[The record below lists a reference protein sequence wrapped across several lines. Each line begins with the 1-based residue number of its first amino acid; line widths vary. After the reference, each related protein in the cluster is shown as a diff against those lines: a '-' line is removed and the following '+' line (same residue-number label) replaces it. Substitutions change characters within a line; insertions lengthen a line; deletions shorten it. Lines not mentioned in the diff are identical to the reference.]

1 MKGARA
7 RVASPIDRR
16 TLNRTLLARQLLLDR
31 VGMPALDAIEHLVG
45 LQAQA
50 PRAPYVA
57 LWSRL
62 VDFQPAE
69 LECLIRDRAAVR
81 ALALLRTTIHL
92 VSAAD
97 ALGMRGVLQDVAE
110 RGFRSGSPFARQ
122 LGEIDLDA
130 VIAVGRQALE
140 RQPLT
145 VVQLAKVLATDWP
158 DKDPTAL
165 AMAVRYLVPLVQPP
179 PRGLWAENSRPTMAP
194 LDQWLG
200 RPIPTAPAP
209 DELVLRYLRA
219 FGPASVADIA
229 AWSWLTGV
237 REIVDRLRPRLRV
250 VRDDAGRDLFDIED
264 GELADADV
272 PAPPRFLP
280 EYDNILLSHADRSR
294 IWPAGWQMPLAPGD
308 GARLGT
314 LLVDGFAAGTW
325 RISLGGER
333 EAPAILTIEPIAALG
348 DAGEEAVAS
357 EARALATFLA
367 PGRLVD
373 LRFEPPS
380 VPAG

>member
-1 MKGARA
+1 MTRPVGQ
-7 RVASPIDRR
+7 R
-16 TLNRTLLARQLLLDR
+16 TLNRTLLERQLLLQR
-31 VGMPALDAIEHLVG
+31 VRLPALGAIEHLVG

-69 LECLIRDRAAVR
+69 LERLIRERAAVR

-122 LGEIDLDA
+122 LGEIDLEA

-179 PRGLWAENSRPTMAP
+179 PRGLWTENSRPTMVP

-219 FGPASVADIA
+219 FGPATVADIA

-250 VRDDAGRDLFDIED
+250 VRDDAGRDLFDVED
-264 GELADADV
+264 GQLVDADV

-280 EYDNILLSHADRSR
+280 EYDNVLLSHADRSR

-333 EAPAILTIEPIAALG
+333 EAPASLTIEPIAALG
-348 DAGEEAVAS
+348 DADEEAVAS

>member
-1 MKGARA
+1 MTRPVGQ
-7 RVASPIDRR
+7 R
-16 TLNRTLLARQLLLDR
+16 TLNRTLLERQLLLQR
-31 VGMPALDAIEHLVG
+31 VRLPALGAIEHLVG

-69 LECLIRDRAAVR
+69 LERLIRERAAVR

-122 LGEIDLDA
+122 LGEIDLEA

-179 PRGLWAENSRPTMAP
+179 PRGLWTENSRPTMVP

-219 FGPASVADIA
+219 FGPATVADIA

-250 VRDDAGRDLFDIED
+250 VRDDAGRDLFDVED
-264 GELADADV
+264 GELVDADV
-272 PAPPRFLP
+272 PTPPRFLP
-280 EYDNILLSHADRSR
+280 EYDNVLLSHADRSR

-333 EAPAILTIEPIAALG
+333 EGPAFLTIEPIAALG